1 MQNHFISS
9 ADSVSR
15 RDMMIPSAA
24 RGLITQNSASP
35 NCAFTLIELL
45 VVITIIGILISLSG
59 AVFSKAKR
67 KTQRVVCA
75 NNLKQLNLAAFVFAE
90 DQPGEP
96 YSMTFSDGNDRQSWL
111 YPHWIPSLKTFSC
124 PGGMNEI
131 RTQPLIRDPGDQLL
145 KPADLEYCAW
155 ERGGFGSSYEVF
167 GFMGYNQG
175 QISRFKIGEE
185 IFETQGV
192 RKTFQ
197 TVQTYQ
203 RKSAVMNMV
212 GAIPGP
218 SRIWLILD
226 GDEASTE
233 DAVNNY
239 PDTGDNHYSG
249 GANVSFCDGHV
260 EWVPRSDY
268 IRSYEISQ
276 DENRGP
282 LQIDEQP

>member
-1 MQNHFISS
+1 MISS
-9 ADSVSR
+9 A
-15 RDMMIPSAA
+15 AGGA
-24 RGLITQNSASP
+24 ITQNRARS
-35 NCAFTLIELL
+35 NRTKTLAMTLLELL
-45 VVITIIGILISLSG
+45 VVITILGILISLSG
-59 AVFSKAKR
+59 AAFSNAKR

-75 NNLKQLNLAAFVFAE
+75 NNLKQLNLAAFEFAE

-111 YPHWIPSLKTFSC
+111 FPHWIPSLKTFSC
-124 PGGMNEI
+124 PGGMNKI
-131 RTQPLIRDPGDQLL
+131 RATPLIRDPGDQLL

-175 QISRFKIGEE
+175 QISRFKIGNE

-203 RKSAVMNMV
+203 RKSTAMNMM

-233 DAVNNY
+233 GAVNNF
-239 PDTGDNHYSG
+239 PDTGDNHDSG

-268 IRSYEISQ
+268 IISYEISQ

-282 LQIDEQP
+282 LEPEGQP

>member
-1 MQNHFISS
+1 
-9 ADSVSR
+9 
-15 RDMMIPSAA
+15 MIPSAA
-24 RGLITQNSASP
+24 RKPDTLYITTTHFNQAM
-35 NCAFTLIELL
+35 TLMELL
-45 VVITIIGILISLSG
+45 IVMAIIGILISLGG
-59 AVFSKAKR
+59 AAFSKAKR
-67 KTQRVVCA
+67 KTQRAVCA
-75 NNLKQLNLAAFVFAE
+75 NNLKQLNLAAVVFAD

-111 YPHWIPSLKTFSC
+111 YPYWIRPLKTFSC
-124 PGGMNEI
+124 PGGMNQI
-131 RTQPLIRDPGDQLL
+131 RTQPLIRDPGDQLF

-175 QISRFKIGEE
+175 QTSKFKIGAET
-185 IFETQGV
+185 IETQGV

-197 TVQTYQ
+197 SVQTYQ
-203 RKSAVMNMV
+203 RKSAAMNMA

-233 DAVNNY
+233 DSVNNF

-249 GANVSFCDGHV
+249 GANISFCDGHV
-260 EWVPRSDY
+260 EWVSQSDY
-268 IRSYEISQ
+268 ISSYEISQ
-276 DENRGP
+276 DENRGLLEP
-282 LQIDEQP
+282 VEEP